1 MRISDW
7 SSDVCSSDLVEGLQA
22 NANILRFHDCS
33 SRIPSDDAKE
43 PKWPVPTPAGR
54 PDRPLKFLKAASR
67 ANQPN
72 RAARGPILLCDGRD
86 NPCADRATAFANCEA
101 QTLVHGDRGDQLDRQ
116 LDVVPQI
123 GRAHV

>member
-1 MRISDW
+1 M
-7 SSDVCSSDLVEGLQA
+7 VEGLQA

-72 RAARGPILLCDGRD
+72 RAARGPILLCDGRY
-86 NPCADRATAFANCEA
+86 NPCADRATAFRSAERRVGKECVSTVRSRWEPY
-101 QTLVHGDRGDQLDRQ
+101 H
-116 LDVVPQI
+116 
-123 GRAHV
+123 